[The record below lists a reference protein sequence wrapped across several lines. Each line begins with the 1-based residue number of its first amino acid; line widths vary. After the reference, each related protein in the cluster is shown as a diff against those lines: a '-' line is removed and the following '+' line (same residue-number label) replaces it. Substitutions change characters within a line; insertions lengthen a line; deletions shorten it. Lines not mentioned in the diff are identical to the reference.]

1 MKKILINEIP
11 TDNYGANNY
20 SCGMEAIIFNP
31 KDIKIEDVVKLPNV
45 FLHPT
50 HAANSLEIFA
60 VMGTE
65 EQYKKFYEYCK
76 SCECTN
82 IAVKERGGMPKIDDR
97 DGWDELGKRIE
108 ELEAE
113 FKPWYNMVLKGE

>member
-1 MKKILINEIP
+1 MKKITINRIP
-11 TDNYGANNY
+11 ADNYGTNNY
-20 SCGMEAIIFNP
+20 SCGMEAIIFDA

-45 FLHPT
+45 YLHPT

-60 VMGTE
+60 IRGTE
-65 EQYKKFYEYCK
+65 EQYKKFYKDCK

-97 DGWDELGKRIE
+97 DGWDELGRRIE

-113 FKPWYNMVLKGE
+113 FKPWYDMVLKGE